1 MFYED
6 PFGEYTLAREWEES
20 IKMFLGNLSS
30 AVLGYSDTYYLSYKA
45 ASKACNISYSSFED
59 IVRMK
64 SSSSIITLEKLCI
77 GFQRTPNELLL
88 ISQLPIEIRYR
99 IPMKV

>member
-1 MFYED
+1 
-6 PFGEYTLAREWEES
+6 
-20 IKMFLGNLSS
+20 
-30 AVLGYSDTYYLSYKA
+30 
-45 ASKACNISYSSFED
+45 
-59 IVRMK
+59 MK